1 MSEFHTTDSN
11 TELQNKYP
19 EEVFV
24 IEEYLGTQTEQI
36 EAQKIQIE
44 KINLS
49 IKQLIEIICLSCNK
63 SENSDIVNSQIA
75 DILVMENN
83 YTTQTEQ
90 IISQKK
96 HIDKLKSQVINF
108 VYLIHAIQN

>member
-11 TELQNKYP
+11 TELQNNYT

-36 EAQKIQIE
+36 EAQKKHID
-44 KINLS
+44 KINMS
-49 IKQLIEIICLSCNK
+49 IKQLIEIICMSCNRL
-63 SENSDIVNSQIA
+63 ENSDIINSQIA
-75 DILVMENN
+75 DVLVMKTT

-90 IISQKK
+90 IAAQKK
-96 HIDKLKSQVINF
+96 HIDILKSQVINF
-108 VYLIHAIQN
+108 IYLIHAIQN